1 MKKLDDI
8 VAEGEK
14 ITSKKLS
21 LRARFDQGLDYLRR
35 RRSARWIL
43 GLLLLLLGGVAA
55 FAAAELR
62 IGITKTG
69 STIEFKTTGEPGNR
83 HILLKE
89 SKLEGITNA
98 LQTTNGLINKRIQ
111 TTLVDTNGFS
121 TFTAKAPDT
130 NTFFAVT
137 DPPCPSR
144 IVGEGTNSI
153 MILMFPRDYIVTN
166 TETAFFTI
174 VAVNADTNNANSLVY
189 QWYKNDVKLTDRTNS
204 TLMITNA
211 QFTTDPTSTN
221 TDVGFYSCD
230 VSTAVQ
236 PAVRIRSAEIDAPGA
251 RLWVWEDNPDIES
264 DPIIHGP
271 YQRPGGTA
279 ACCNGCCLGA
289 YTGWL
294 AFVDT
299 TGNPWWYPPGG
310 GRCTLTDSTSTV
322 NIPGYQSKVYYHGA
336 DGTQGCDNTTKQFTY
351 TDYKIP
357 YQFQIYVINP
367 ILPTGTDLSLTVV
380 WSR

>member
-1 MKKLDDI
+1 MPDPMKKLNYI
-8 VAEGEK
+8 IAEAQKVTDE
-14 ITSKKLS
+14 KLS
-21 LRARFDQGLDYLRR
+21 RIRARFDHGLDYLRR
-35 RRSARWIL
+35 RRSARWML
-43 GLLLLLLGGVAA
+43 CLLLLLLGGIAA
-55 FAAAELR
+55 FATAELR
-62 IGITKTG
+62 IAITKTG
-69 STIEFKTTGEPGNR
+69 STIEFKTTGEPGSR

-89 SKLEGITNA
+89 NKLQGTTNA
-98 LQTTNGLINKRIQ
+98 SINTRIQ
-111 TTLVDTNGFS
+111 TTLVGTQGFS
-121 TFTAKAPDT
+121 TFTARAPDT

-144 IVGEGTNSI
+144 TVGEGTNSI
-153 MILMFPRDYIVTN
+153 VILMFPRDYIVTN

-174 VAVNADTNNANSLVY
+174 AAVNADTNNTNSLMY
-189 QWYKNDVKLTDRTNS
+189 QWYKNDFSLTNQTNS
-204 TLMITNA
+204 TLVINNA
-211 QFTTDPTSTN
+211 QFTTNPISTN

-236 PAVRIRSAEIDAPGA
+236 AAVRIRSAEIDAPGA
-251 RLWVWEDNPDIES
+251 RLWVWEGNTGLED

-279 ACCNGCCLGA
+279 ACCNSCCLGT
-289 YTGWL
+289 YTGWV

-310 GRCTLTDSTSTV
+310 GRCTLTDSTT
-322 NIPGYQSKVYYHGA
+322 NILGYQSKVYYHGA
-336 DGTQGCDNTTKQFTY
+336 DGTQGCDNTTKLFTY
-351 TDYKIP
+351 SDYKIP